1 MIRQNTKDLIDESYE
16 FDYLPKDRPYNELR
30 YKKFI
35 GRSRRVLIKPVTNAK

>member
-1 MIRQNTKDLIDESYE
+1 MYIDEPYV

-35 GRSRRVLIKPVTNAK
+35 GNYQDNI